1 MDDNTL
7 LFRFKSASE
16 RLAKVTGKAAEGV
29 EKEYGHAYQALV
41 RAGLR
46 QQLKK
51 KYR

>member
-1 MDDNTL
+1 MDNDAL
-7 LFRFKSASE
+7 VFKFKAASE
-16 RLAKVTGKAAEGV
+16 RLGKVSGKAAEGV
-29 EKEYGHAYQALV
+29 EAAYGQAYQALV